1 MPVVAGEETCCC
13 GFMPVVAGEEIPV
26 VAGMCLLLRVCACCC
41 GYGADINPDVCG
53 QRTSIKVDTSCG
65 YSLGVTAPFGTKP
78 GIVAGAGC
86 VARPSPSPLV
96 DSVLYPTTV

>member
-1 MPVVAGEETCCC
+1 MPLCLLLRAKRPVVAGLCLLLR
-13 GFMPVVAGEEIPV
+13 AKKY
-26 VAGMCLLLRVCACCC
+26 LLLRVCACCC

-65 YSLGVTAPFGTKP
+65 YSLGVTAPFGTRP